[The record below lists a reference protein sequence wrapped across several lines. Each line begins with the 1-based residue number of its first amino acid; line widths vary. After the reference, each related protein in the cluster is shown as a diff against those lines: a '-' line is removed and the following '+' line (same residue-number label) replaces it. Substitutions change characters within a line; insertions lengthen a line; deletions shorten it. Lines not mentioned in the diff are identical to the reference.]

1 MRAAPAFPAASLV
14 LWLFAAMASGEPGAG
29 QFQPGGDLL
38 TRSSGQERHGQQSYL
53 LWLRTANLRLNIQAA
68 IEQFLVH
75 HFGGCCRALMLV
87 RAAAGQIA
95 NGDVAINTL
104 LSKPIFSKSD
114 KSGQMGLRH

>member
-1 MRAAPAFPAASLV
+1 
-14 LWLFAAMASGEPGAG
+14 MARESSTCISSSVPCVVAIRCDDKCGEPGAG

-75 HFGGCCRALMLV
+75 HFGGWRRALMLA

-95 NGDVAINTL
+95 I
-104 LSKPIFSKSD
+104 
-114 KSGQMGLRH
+114 MGMWPSIPC